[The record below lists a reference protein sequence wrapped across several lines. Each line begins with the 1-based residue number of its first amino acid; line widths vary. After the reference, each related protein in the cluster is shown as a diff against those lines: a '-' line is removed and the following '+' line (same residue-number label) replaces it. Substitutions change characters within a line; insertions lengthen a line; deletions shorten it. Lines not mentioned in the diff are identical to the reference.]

1 MKLQYQNSC
10 MAMIRSLPGFLLG
23 ACVAGLFGVAHA
35 DGSYDLPS
43 IGQTADATL
52 APDEE
57 DKIGRDIVRQLR
69 DLNYLLEDD
78 EIETYLGDLGR
89 QIATHTGR
97 NPDQFTFFVVRDQE
111 INAFALPGGY
121 IGVNAGLI
129 LATRGEDELAGV
141 VAHEI
146 AHVTQRHIA
155 RQLQANGTYQIATAA
170 ALLLAILAGASDPDV
185 VQAAMSVGIAATGQQ
200 QINFTRAHESEADRV
215 GIHTMAAAGFNPQ
228 GMASFFQY
236 MEERS
241 RLYGDQLPEILQSH
255 PVSNTR
261 IAEALSRIGDS
272 DPPAVRDQTEYE
284 LMQAR
289 LHVLTAKQ
297 VSNALDFYQPAQSAS
312 GKVREYGLSLAY
324 YRGGQYPRA
333 VELQQKLVKQNP
345 QQVHFALAL
354 ARTQLAAGRQ
364 NEALSELSRIKRDFP
379 DYPPLI
385 LARSEMLIQA
395 GQPEAARREIL
406 GSNLLNSTEPEP
418 HRLLANAARDL
429 NQLPEAHF
437 QMAEYHRRRGNYLA
451 ALNQVDAGLALPGLD
466 KVQSARLNSMKK
478 ALEAEAPPDAR
489 RRKRL

>member
-1 MKLQYQNSC
+1 MPL
-10 MAMIRSLPGFLLG
+10 IRYLPRLLLA
-23 ACVAGLFGVAHA
+23 ACVAAIGPVANGA
-35 DGSYDLPS
+35 TEDGYQLPT
-43 IGQTADATL
+43 IGQSADAIL

-69 DLNYLLEDD
+69 EFNYLLED
-78 EIETYLGDLGR
+78 EEVESYLTSLGR
-89 QIATHTGR
+89 EIATHTGR

-121 IGVNAGLI
+121 IGINAGLMI
-129 LATRGEDELAGV
+129 ATRGEDELAGV

-155 RQLQANGTYQIATAA
+155 RQVQANGTYQIATAA

-215 GIHTMAAAGFNPQ
+215 GIHTMTEAGFNPQ

-236 MEERS
+236 MQERS
-241 RLYGDQLPEILQSH
+241 RLYGDQLPEILLSH

-261 IAEALSRIGDS
+261 IAEALSRIGDREP
-272 DPPAVRDQTEYE
+272 PPARDQSEYD

-297 VSNALDFYQPAQSAS
+297 VSSALEFYQPAQSAKA
-312 GKVREYGLSLAY
+312 KVRDYGLSLAY
-324 YRGGQYPRA
+324 YRGGQYARA
-333 VELQQKLVKQNP
+333 AELQQKLARENP
-345 QQVHFALAL
+345 QQVHFAMAL
-354 ARTQLAAGRQ
+354 ARTQLAAGEPER
-364 NEALSELSRIKRDFP
+364 ALAELNRAKRDFP

-385 LARSEMLIQA
+385 LARSEMLIQV
-395 GQPEAARREIL
+395 GKPELARREL
-406 GSNLLNSTEPEP
+406 LASNLLNSREPEP

-429 NQLPEAHF
+429 DQLPEAHF
-437 QMAEYHRRRGNYLA
+437 QMAEYHRRRGDYIA

-466 KVQSARLNSMKK
+466 KNQSARLGSMKK
-478 ALEAEAPPDAR
+478 ALEAEAPPDTQR
-489 RRKRL
+489 RRRQ